1 MLEEHYDLLDTQKR
15 AVIMENRLK
24 QLEAEE
30 NRTLRNQR
38 KAEEKALKM
47 LQARQRHYN
56 DLMEKM

>member
-1 MLEEHYDLLDTQKR
+1 
-15 AVIMENRLK
+15 MENRLK